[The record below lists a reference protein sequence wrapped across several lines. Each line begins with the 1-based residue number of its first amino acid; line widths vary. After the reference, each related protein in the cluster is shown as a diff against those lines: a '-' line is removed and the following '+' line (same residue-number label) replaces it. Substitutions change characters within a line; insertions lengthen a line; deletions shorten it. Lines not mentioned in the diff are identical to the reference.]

1 MGRNYYMVRAMDS
14 TELYFKLFFD
24 NSIVGVGWSDVDF
37 TKYAD
42 STELRHEVYQSYYA
56 DSNRPTQADSRNL
69 NEVERFKNINT
80 GDYILIPY
88 YSGIALAVAEG
99 KELYDAEAKD
109 IDLANQRA
117 VQYRYKDGS
126 LLVIPRNELS
136 EGLQRRLRVPGSSVS
151 NLYDFRDEIERLFSE
166 ESYSYSK
173 TLQKKETD
181 HLESLRRGLLDRIQS
196 GNTNLQTGGIGLE
209 HLVCE
214 LMCIEGY
221 TAKVLPKSKFSGHAD
236 ADIEALKND
245 AFSSTKIFVQV
256 KHHSGTSPR
265 SGIQQVID
273 VLCQT
278 EYEEYD
284 GWFVTSA
291 DVSADDLTFAKEYG
305 IRVMEG
311 HDLVDLI
318 ISDISRLSD
327 ATRIKL
333 GISKYPSLLD
343 V

>member
-1 MGRNYYMVRAMDS
+1 MTAS
-14 TELYFKLFFD
+14 TTTW
-24 NSIVGVGWSDVDF
+24 IW
-37 TKYAD
+37 
-42 STELRHEVYQSYYA
+42 
-56 DSNRPTQADSRNL
+56 
-69 NEVERFKNINT
+69 
-80 GDYILIPY
+80 
-88 YSGIALAVAEG
+88 YS
-99 KELYDAEAKD
+99 
-109 IDLANQRA
+109 
-117 VQYRYKDGS
+117 
-126 LLVIPRNELS
+126 
-136 EGLQRRLRVPGSSVS
+136 
-151 NLYDFRDEIERLFSE
+151 
-166 ESYSYSK
+166 
-173 TLQKKETD
+173 
-181 HLESLRRGLLDRIQS
+181 
-196 GNTNLQTGGIGLE
+196 
-209 HLVCE
+209 
-214 LMCIEGY
+214 
-221 TAKVLPKSKFSGHAD
+221 
-236 ADIEALKND
+236 
-245 AFSSTKIFVQV
+245 
-256 KHHSGTSPR
+256 SGTSPR